1 MTKMED
7 HNLEVVRV
15 LFGNKFLIILTC
27 SILFVHCTPKKNHNI
42 KISKERLYGEWVLK
56 RGEKQINYPYIVF
69 FDNDS
74 AVFHSRA
81 DTIYEFTFFIK
92 NDSLY
97 LVDIYGKKYVN
108 KIMELNDRSV
118 IFEGIAD
125 VTKTQVY
132 EK

>member
-1 MTKMED
+1 MTKKED
-7 HNLEVVRV
+7 HNLEIVRV
-15 LFGNKFLIILTC
+15 LIGNKSLIILTC

-42 KISKERLYGEWVLK
+42 TISKERLYGELVLK

-108 KIMELNDRSV
+108 KIMELNDKSV

-125 VTKTQVY
+125 VNKTQVY

>member
-7 HNLEVVRV
+7 HNLEVARV

-42 KISKERLYGEWVLK
+42 TISKERLYGEWVLK
-56 RGEKQINYPYIVF
+56 RGEKQINYPYIEF
-69 FDNDS
+69 FYNDS

-92 NDSLY
+92 KDSLY

-108 KIMELNDRSV
+108 KIMKLNDRSV
-118 IFEGIAD
+118 IFEGLAD

>member
-1 MTKMED
+1 MED

-42 KISKERLYGEWVLK
+42 TISKERLYGEWVLK

-81 DTIYEFTFFIK
+81 DTIYEFKFFIK

-108 KIMELNDRSV
+108 KIMELNDKSV

>member
-1 MTKMED
+1 M
-7 HNLEVVRV
+7 
-15 LFGNKFLIILTC
+15 
-27 SILFVHCTPKKNHNI
+27 
-42 KISKERLYGEWVLK
+42 
-56 RGEKQINYPYIVF
+56 RGEKQVNYPYIEF

-81 DTIYEFTFFIK
+81 DTIYQFTFSIRK
-92 NDSLY
+92 DSLY

>member
-1 MTKMED
+1 MTKMEY
-7 HNLEVVRV
+7 HNLEVARV
-15 LFGNKFLIILTC
+15 HFGNKFLIILTC
-27 SILFVHCTPKKNHNI
+27 SILFVSCTLKKNHNI
-42 KISKERLYGEWVLK
+42 TISKERLYGEWVLK
-56 RGEKQINYPYIVF
+56 RGEKQVNYPYIEF
-69 FDNDS
+69 FYNDS

-92 NDSLY
+92 KDSLY

-108 KIMELNDRSV
+108 KIMKLNDRSV
-118 IFEGIAD
+118 IFEGLAD